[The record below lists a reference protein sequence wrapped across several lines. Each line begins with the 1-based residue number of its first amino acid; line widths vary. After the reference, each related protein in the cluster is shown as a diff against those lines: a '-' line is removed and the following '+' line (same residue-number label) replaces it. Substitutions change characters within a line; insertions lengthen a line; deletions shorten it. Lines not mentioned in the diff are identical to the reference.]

1 MCHDEDYYGRLWVRA
16 TLPEELKDK
25 VLTLPS
31 FTKQRGQELCYRC
44 ASPLD
49 KATLLPAGD
58 YYCRFCI
65 VFGRNRTSQPLYH
78 LPQRPFPPCQPLKW
92 TGQLTPYQQ
101 EVSNQLLSALA
112 QGRDSLIHA
121 VTGAGKTEM
130 TYVTVAKVLAQGGSV
145 AVVSP
150 RIDICQ
156 ELYHRF
162 HRDFNCPMVLLHAD
176 SEPYRRS
183 PLVIATVHQL
193 FRFYQAF
200 DMIIVDEV
208 DAFPYADNPQLYQA
222 VKNALKPAGL
232 RVFMT
237 ATSTEQL
244 DKQVKQGHLKRLH
257 LARRF
262 HGNPLVVPKPVWLSG
277 LLENM
282 TKGNLPKKLVQN
294 LKKQRQTSYPLLI
307 FFPNITLGRS
317 FTECLQKIF
326 PDEKVG
332 FVSSLTADRLEVV
345 EAFRKGNLEI
355 LVTTTILERGVTFPC
370 VDVFVLWSNHRLY
383 SKSSLVQI
391 SGRVGRSLERPTGQL
406 LFFHD
411 GQTRAIKQAISEI
424 KEMNRKGGFE

>member
-1 MCHDEDYYGRLWVRA
+1 MCHEDYYGRLWTKE
-16 TLPEELKDK
+16 TLPEGLEDK
-25 VLTLPS
+25 VCSLPS
-31 FTKQRGQELCYRC
+31 FFQKGGHYYCRRC
-44 ASPLD
+44 STPLD
-49 KATLLPAGD
+49 KDTLLPTGD

-65 VFGRNRTSQPLYH
+65 IFGRNRTGQYLYYV
-78 LPQRPFPPCQPLKW
+78 PQVSFPPIQALNW
-92 TGQLTPYQQ
+92 AGTLTPYQA
-101 EVSNQLLSALA
+101 EVSDGLLLALA
-112 QGRDSLIHA
+112 NKENTLIHA

-130 TYVTVAKVLAQGGSV
+130 IYALVAELLSQGGSI
-145 AVVSP
+145 ALVSP
-150 RIDICQ
+150 RIDVCS
-156 ELYHRF
+156 ELYKRF
-162 HRDFNCPMVLLHAD
+162 SRDFSCLTVLLHSEA
-176 SEPYRRS
+176 EPYRRS
-183 PLVIATVHQL
+183 PLVIATIHQL

-200 DMIIVDEV
+200 DVIIVDEV
-208 DAFPYADNPQLYQA
+208 DAFPYVDNPQLYYA
-222 VKNALKPAGL
+222 VKNALKPNGVHFFL
-232 RVFMT
+232 T

-332 FVSSLTADRLEVV
+332 FVSSLTAERLEVV
-345 EAFRKGNLEI
+345 EAFRKGDLEI

>member
-1 MCHDEDYYGRLWVRA
+1 MCHDEDYYGRLWVKT
-16 TLPEELKDK
+16 TLPEEVKDK

-31 FTKQRGQELCYRC
+31 FIKQRGHELCYRC

-65 VFGRNRTSQPLYH
+65 VFGRNRTSQPLYY
-78 LPQRPFPPCQPLKW
+78 LPQHPFPPCQPLKW

-130 TYVTVAKVLAQGGSV
+130 TYATVAKVLAQGGSV

-222 VKNALKPAGL
+222 VKNALKPAGF

-237 ATSTEQL
+237 ATSTDYL
-244 DKQVKQGHLKRLH
+244 DKEVNRGHLQVMRLS
-257 LARRF
+257 RRF
-262 HGNPLVVPKPVWLSG
+262 HGQPLVVPRTVWLSG
-277 LLENM
+277 LLEQLTANR
-282 TKGNLPKKLVQN
+282 LPKSLLVH
-294 LKKQRQTSYPLLI
+294 LKKQRQTGYPLLI
-307 FFPNITLGRS
+307 FFPRIDLGQR
-317 FTECLQKIF
+317 FAEVLQSVF
-326 PDEKVG
+326 PEESVG
-332 FVSSLTADRLEVV
+332 FVSSQTDQRLDIVG
-345 EAFRKGNLEI
+345 AFRQGEVTI
-355 LVTTTILERGVTFPC
+355 LVSTTILERGVTFPF
-370 VDVFVLWSNHRLY
+370 VDVFVLWANHRLY
-383 SKSSLVQI
+383 TMSSLVQI
-391 SGRVGRSLERPTGQL
+391 SGRVGRHLDRPTGEL

-411 GQTRAIKQAISEI
+411 GLTKAMQRAISTI
-424 KEMNRKGGFE
+424 KSMNCQGGL